1 MVFFKNPPDRAVAG
15 TIHNVEFH
23 DLVLQQPQGPTR
35 ASLRGFGARQC
46 DQSSFLLTVKNSR
59 HRRPRPLLAA
69 QNGLKALLNQ
79 LLACPIHRCS
89 AGLQRLDDPAVAPS
103 FASIRNV
110 GLQQYPRLHQPL
122 CRAFAFADHLV
133 ELLALVLAQPHHILL
148 YRNRLASHDRPPS
161 RLIATKGN
169 QTFLSN
175 SLKPT
180 TSDIAARLMGQWLS
194 ERLPPPFLLEHR
206 ARAPR

>member
-1 MVFFKNPPDRAVAG
+1 MSSSTTWCSSSRKVQRARPFGGLEHASA
-15 TIHNVEFH
+15 IS
-23 DLVLQQPQGPTR
+23 R
-35 ASLRGFGARQC
+35 ASF
-46 DQSSFLLTVKNSR
+46 SPR

-122 CRAFAFADHLV
+122 GRAFAFADHLV

-175 SLKPT
+175 SLKPA
-180 TSDIAARLMGQWLS
+180 TSRNHASRGA
-194 ERLPPPFLLEHR
+194 FLR
-206 ARAPR
+206 AGW

>member
-1 MVFFKNPPDRAVAG
+1 M
-15 TIHNVEFH
+15 
-23 DLVLQQPQGPTR
+23 LQQPQGPTR

-175 SLKPT
+175 SLKPAT
-180 TSDIAARLMGQWLS
+180 RLRNLSVNVRTAWRPRPKDARQASSGSFEGIA
-194 ERLPPPFLLEHR
+194 
-206 ARAPR
+206 